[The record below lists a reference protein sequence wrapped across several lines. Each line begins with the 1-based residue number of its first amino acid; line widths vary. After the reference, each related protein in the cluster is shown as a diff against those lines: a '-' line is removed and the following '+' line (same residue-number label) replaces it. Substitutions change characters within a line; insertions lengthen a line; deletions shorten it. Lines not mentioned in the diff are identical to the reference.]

1 MNTKTKFDIIYT
13 DEAID
18 FLNSLDPK
26 VKDKVIYN
34 IDKSRYVLDKDL
46 FKKLGDSDI
55 WEFRTK
61 YQNISYRLL
70 AFWDNRNSSIVIATH
85 GFVKKTQKTPKREI
99 ERAERIK
106 AEYYND
112 KKKGV

>member
-85 GFVKKTQKTPKREI
+85 GFVKKTQKTPKKEI
-99 ERAERIK
+99 EK
-106 AEYYND
+106 AEKIRKQYFD
-112 KKKGV
+112 TKQ

>member
-46 FKKLGDSDI
+46 FKKLGG
-55 WEFRTK
+55 FR
-61 YQNISYRLL
+61 YLGI
-70 AFWDNRNSSIVIATH
+70 
-85 GFVKKTQKTPKREI
+85 
-99 ERAERIK
+99 
-106 AEYYND
+106 
-112 KKKGV
+112 